1 MSRASDSACVHR
13 LPLPKRSTLTI
24 DADPALT
31 GTEVRSRALTSALT
45 LGARSFAVRGV
56 SLLGFLALA
65 RIMTREEIGAI
76 AVGTSI
82 LVFGNFLVNAG
93 LGIALI
99 REREEPSRRDLAAVS
114 ALQLGVAGVVFLI
127 ALAVSP
133 LLGIAG
139 PVTALML
146 GSLMFSAVKVPGIV
160 MLERRLR
167 YRPILLADIGEA
179 ASFVIVS
186 VALALAGWGPTG
198 VGLAALARGA
208 VGALTITLLSPVG
221 FVLPRPSLARVRA
234 MVGFGANVQGVS
246 LVVMARDQSLNLAA
260 ATISGLVTLSI
271 WSVAYRFMLVPGL
284 VYESLGRLML
294 PALSRL
300 HTLDE
305 DLRPTLQRATQRM
318 AVLTGV
324 AVSGLA
330 GTAPALI
337 PLLIGDRWTEVARV
351 LPVLSAT
358 LVVASPV
365 AVVGVGYLYAIG
377 EARPVLLANL
387 WSGAT
392 GVAVGITL
400 LPFLG
405 AQALA
410 LAAVTNAT
418 VEAVLVSRLV
428 ARRCGVQLLRALP
441 VPVVAAAASGAAGYA
456 ASEHLGPNIVSLSL
470 ALVCSTAGYAM
481 ILGLLHRAA
490 LVDTTRTFLRAVIG
504 VRPAA
509 RA

>member
-1 MSRASDSACVHR
+1 
-13 LPLPKRSTLTI
+13 
-24 DADPALT
+24 
-31 GTEVRSRALTSALT
+31 
-45 LGARSFAVRGV
+45 
-56 SLLGFLALA
+56 
-65 RIMTREEIGAI
+65 MTREEIGAI
-76 AVGTSI
+76 AVGTSV

-133 LLGIAG
+133 FLGIAG
-139 PVTALML
+139 PVTALMI
-146 GSLMFSAVKVPGIV
+146 GSLMFSALKIPGVV

-167 YRPILLADIGEA
+167 YRPILLADLGEA
-179 ASFVIVS
+179 ASFVAVS

-198 VGLAALARGA
+198 VGLAAVVRGV
-208 VGALTITLLSPVG
+208 VGAATITLLSPVG
-221 FVLPRPSLARVRA
+221 FVLPRPSLARVRSVVA
-234 MVGFGANVQGVS
+234 FGANVQGVS

-260 ATISGLVTLSI
+260 ATIAGLVTLSI

-300 HTLDE
+300 HTLEE
-305 DLRPTLQRATQRM
+305 DLRPTLKRATQRM

-324 AVSGLA
+324 AVASMA

-337 PLLIGDRWTEVARV
+337 PLLIGDQWTEVTRV

-365 AVVGVGYLYAIG
+365 AVVAVGYLYAIG
-377 EARPVLLANL
+377 EARPVLLTNL
-387 WSGAT
+387 WSAAI

-428 ARRCGVQLLRALP
+428 ARRCGVQLLRELP
-441 VPVVAAAASGAAGYA
+441 VPVVAAGASGAAGYA
-456 ASEHLGPNIVSLSL
+456 VSEHLGPDIISLMAGLACSL
-470 ALVCSTAGYAM
+470 AGYAM
-481 ILGLLHRAA
+481 ILALLHRAA
-490 LVDTTRTFLRAVIG
+490 LVDTTRTLVRAVAG
-504 VRPAA
+504 ARPATGA
-509 RA
+509 

>member
-1 MSRASDSACVHR
+1 
-13 LPLPKRSTLTI
+13 
-24 DADPALT
+24 
-31 GTEVRSRALTSALT
+31 
-45 LGARSFAVRGV
+45 
-56 SLLGFLALA
+56 
-65 RIMTREEIGAI
+65 MTREEIGAI
-76 AVGTSI
+76 AVGTSV

-114 ALQLGVAGVVFLI
+114 ALQLGVAGVVFLV

-133 LLGIAG
+133 FLGIAG
-139 PVTALML
+139 PVTALMI
-146 GSLMFSAVKVPGIV
+146 GSLMFSALKIPGVV

-167 YRPILLADIGEA
+167 YRPILLADLGEA
-179 ASFVIVS
+179 ASFVAVS

-198 VGLAALARGA
+198 VGLAAVVRGV
-208 VGALTITLLSPVG
+208 VGAATITLLSPVG
-221 FVLPRPSLARVRA
+221 FVLPRPSLARVRSVVA
-234 MVGFGANVQGVS
+234 FGANVQGVS

-260 ATISGLVTLSI
+260 ATIAGLVTLSI

-300 HTLDE
+300 HTLEE
-305 DLRPTLQRATQRM
+305 DLRPTLKRATQRM

-324 AVSGLA
+324 AVASMA

-337 PLLIGDRWTEVARV
+337 PLLIGDQWTEVTRV

-365 AVVGVGYLYAIG
+365 AVVAVGYLYAIG
-377 EARPVLLANL
+377 EARPVLLTNL
-387 WSGAT
+387 WSAAI

-428 ARRCGVQLLRALP
+428 ARRCGVQLLRELP
-441 VPVVAAAASGAAGYA
+441 VPVVAAGASGAAGYA
-456 ASEHLGPNIVSLSL
+456 VSEHLGPDIISLMAGLACSL
-470 ALVCSTAGYAM
+470 AGYAM
-481 ILGLLHRAA
+481 ILALLHRAA
-490 LVDTTRTFLRAVIG
+490 LVDTTRTLVRAVAG
-504 VRPAA
+504 VRPATGA
-509 RA
+509 